1 MTTQPLL
8 EDPLLF
14 AVGSIAIVVVLSY
27 MTVRTLRCRA
37 GTHQTTHKPSRAK
50 LLVVVVGLHLF
61 VMLGSGGILATTN
74 GLPAT
79 GNLAVVFT
87 MLGAVYL
94 LPLMIGI
101 TLLYWL
107 LTSRRGSPD
116 EQPASLLSLREISAI
131 FAGWN
136 LAIYPSI
143 GVLFVVLT

>member
-8 EDPLLF
+8 ENPLLF
-14 AVGSIAIVVVLSY
+14 AVGSIVIVVVLSY
-27 MTVRTLRCRA
+27 MTVRTLRWRA
-37 GTHQTTHKPSRAK
+37 GTHHTTLKPSQAK
-50 LLVVVVGLHLF
+50 LLVMVGGLHLF
-61 VMLGSGGILATTN
+61 VMLGSGGILATIN

-107 LTSRRGSPD
+107 LTSRRGSTG
-116 EQPASLLSLREISAI
+116 EQPASLLSLQEISAI